1 MKKKLTE
8 YIQPLVEKFEDVRIA
23 RKVKDVVSKM
33 VANQT
38 TRLWTIST
46 DEREF
51 ERMRDLFNGRL
62 KSVLDNEKI
71 SAALREE
78 MATEL
83 GNSEVVYAL
92 HDPCDIRKRYSE
104 KLENLGI
111 VRDLEGKLIHGY
123 SSFNTV
129 CVSSDGKKTQL
140 SDITVFS
147 NGDDEYYVRQKELDD
162 LEKKQ
167 KKAAKSN
174 TEADLSK
181 REKAIVELLE
191 TDEVINLQQVT
202 RTQVQRVSQRL
213 KEENENLQVCHVL
226 DRQFDGLSYFQ
237 FIEDDL
243 HDFFVI
249 RMKISRNSNETTV
262 NEDEKEVAVKLKD
275 VTMPNTHREV
285 LDKVILGNKV
295 YQQVK
300 RIIAWGTITLEGKAY
315 AVVRVT
321 LFTRKGKEIFPQPML
336 LITNYTIT
344 NNQQAVGIYRIYLQ
358 RAKIE
363 GVFKFVKNTLGW
375 EDLQVRD
382 WESIKNIIALA
393 FFIGGYFYEIEPE
406 LAHNPGM
413 EWLCALG
420 GGKGIIS
427 RHFFLEGLKNLLI
440 QQQVERFREKTR
452 LKPADWSDVLEL
464 AL

>member
-1 MKKKLTE
+1 
-8 YIQPLVEKFEDVRIA
+8 
-23 RKVKDVVSKM
+23 M

-38 TRLWTIST
+38 TQLWTIAT
-46 DEREF
+46 DKREF

-62 KSVLDNEKI
+62 KSVLDDEKI
-71 SAALREE
+71 STALREE
-78 MATEL
+78 MAIEL
-83 GNSEVVYAL
+83 GSSEIVYAL

-104 KLENLGI
+104 KLGNIDI
-111 VRDLEGKLIHGY
+111 VRGLEGELIHGY

-129 CVSSDGKKTQL
+129 CVSSDGEKTQL

-147 NGDDEYYVRQKELDD
+147 NGDGEYYVRQKELDA
-162 LEKKQ
+162 LERKQ
-167 KKAAKSN
+167 NKAAKSD
-174 TEADLSK
+174 TEADLTE
-181 REKAIVELLE
+181 REKAIVELLAK
-191 TDEVINLQQVT
+191 DEIINLRQVT
-202 RTQVQRVSQRL
+202 RAQMQRVSQTL
-213 KEENENLQVCHVL
+213 KEGHENLQICHVL
-226 DRQFDGLSYFQ
+226 DRQFDGLPYIQ
-237 FIEDDL
+237 FIEEDLDDS
-243 HDFFVI
+243 FVI
-249 RMKISRNSNETTV
+249 RMKISRNSNETSV

-275 VTMPNTHREV
+275 VTMPNTRREV

-300 RIIAWGTITLEGKAY
+300 RVIEWGTLRLEGKAY
-315 AVVRVT
+315 AVVRIT
-321 LFTRKGKEIFPQPML
+321 LFSRKGKEIFLQPML

-344 NNQQAVGIYRIYLQ
+344 NYPQALGVYRIYLQ

-363 GVFKFVKNTLGW
+363 GVFKFVKNALGW
-375 EDLQVRD
+375 EDFQVRD

-427 RHFFLEGLKNLLI
+427 RHFFLEGLKSLLI
-440 QQQVERFREKTR
+440 HQQVELFREKTR
-452 LKPADWSDVLEL
+452 LKPTDWTDVLEF

>member
-1 MKKKLTE
+1 MKK
-8 YIQPLVEKFEDVRIA
+8 
-23 RKVKDVVSKM
+23 VKEVVSRM

-38 TRLWTIST
+38 TQLWTISS
-46 DEREF
+46 DKREF
-51 ERMRDLFNGRL
+51 ERIRDLFNGRL
-62 KSVLDNEKI
+62 KSVLDDEKI
-71 SAALREE
+71 SAVLREG

-83 GNSEVVYAL
+83 GGNEVVYAL

-129 CVSSDGKKTQL
+129 CISSDGKKTQL

-147 NGDDEYYVRQKELDD
+147 NGDGEYYVRQKELDD
-162 LEKKQ
+162 LGKKQ
-167 KKAAKSN
+167 QKAAKN
-174 TEADLSK
+174 ETETDLSE

-191 TDEVINLQQVT
+191 TDAVVNLRQVT
-202 RTQVQRVSQRL
+202 RTQMQRVSQRL
-213 KEENENLQVCHVL
+213 KEEHENLQVCHVL
-226 DRQFDGLSYFQ
+226 DRQFDGLPYFQ
-237 FIEDDL
+237 FIENELDD
-243 HDFFVI
+243 DFVI
-249 RMKISRNSNETTV
+249 RLKISRNSNEMRL

-275 VTMPNTHREV
+275 VRLPNTFMEV

-300 RIIAWGTITLEGKAY
+300 RNLEWGTITLEGKAY
-315 AVVRVT
+315 SVVRIT

-336 LITNYTIT
+336 LITNYAIT
-344 NNQQAVGIYRIYLQ
+344 NSQQALGVYRIYLQ

-375 EDLQVRD
+375 EDFQVRD
-382 WESIKNIIALA
+382 WESIKNIIALT
-393 FFIGGYFYEIEPE
+393 FFIAGYFYEIEPA
-406 LAHNPGM
+406 LADNPGM
-413 EWLCALG
+413 AWLCALG

-440 QQQVERFREKTR
+440 YQQVERFREKTR
-452 LKPADWSDVLEL
+452 VKPDDWSDILEF

>member
-1 MKKKLTE
+1 
-8 YIQPLVEKFEDVRIA
+8 
-23 RKVKDVVSKM
+23 M

-38 TRLWTIST
+38 TQLWTIST
-46 DEREF
+46 DKREF

-62 KSVLDNEKI
+62 KSVLDDEKI

-78 MATEL
+78 MAIEL

-129 CVSSDGKKTQL
+129 CVSSGGEKTQL

-147 NGDDEYYVRQKELDD
+147 NGDGEYYVRQKELDD

-167 KKAAKSN
+167 NKAAKSD
-174 TEADLSK
+174 TEADLTE

-191 TDEVINLQQVT
+191 TDEMINLRQVT
-202 RTQVQRVSQRL
+202 RTQVQRVSQTL
-213 KEENENLQVCHVL
+213 KEENENLQICHVL
-226 DRQFDGLSYFQ
+226 DRQFDGLPYFQ

-243 HDFFVI
+243 DDSFVI

-300 RIIAWGTITLEGKAY
+300 RVIEWGTLTLEGKAY
-315 AVVRVT
+315 SVVRIT
-321 LFTRKGKEIFPQPML
+321 LFTRKGKEIFLQPML

-344 NNQQAVGIYRIYLQ
+344 NYQQAVGIYRIYLQ

-363 GVFKFVKNTLGW
+363 GVFKFVKNASVGKTF
-375 EDLQVRD
+375 
-382 WESIKNIIALA
+382 KFA
-393 FFIGGYFYEIEPE
+393 IG
-406 LAHNPGM
+406 NPSKISLL
-413 EWLCALG
+413 WLSSLVV
-420 GGKGIIS
+420 IS
-427 RHFFLEGLKNLLI
+427 MKLN
-440 QQQVERFREKTR
+440 QN
-452 LKPADWSDVLEL
+452 
-464 AL
+464 

>member
-1 MKKKLTE
+1 M
-8 YIQPLVEKFEDVRIA
+8 
-23 RKVKDVVSKM
+23 VS
-33 VANQT
+33 NQT
-38 TRLWTIST
+38 TQLWTISS
-46 DEREF
+46 DKREF

-62 KSVLDNEKI
+62 KSVLDDEKV
-71 SAALREE
+71 SVALREE
-78 MATEL
+78 MAIEL

-92 HDPCDIRKRYSE
+92 HDPCDIRKCYSE

-147 NGDDEYYVRQKELDD
+147 NGDGEYYVRQKELDD

-167 KKAAKSN
+167 KKAAKSG
-174 TEADLSK
+174 TEADLTE

-191 TDEVINLQQVT
+191 TDEVINLRQVT
-202 RTQVQRVSQRL
+202 QTQVQRVSQTL
-213 KEENENLQVCHVL
+213 KEANENLQICHVL
-226 DRQFDGLSYFQ
+226 DRQFDGLHYFQ
-237 FIEDDL
+237 FIAEDL
-243 HDFFVI
+243 EDFFVI

-275 VTMPNTHREV
+275 AKMPNTHREV
-285 LDKVILGNKV
+285 LDKVILGKKI
-295 YQQVK
+295 YQQIK
-300 RIIAWGTITLEGKAY
+300 RVIEWGTLTLEGKTY
-315 AVVRVT
+315 SVVRIT
-321 LFTRKGKEIFPQPML
+321 LFTRTGKEIFLQPML
-336 LITNYTIT
+336 LITNYTIM
-344 NNQQAVGIYRIYLQ
+344 NDQQAVGVYRIYLQ

-363 GVFKFVKNTLGW
+363 GVFRFVKNALGW
-375 EDLQVRD
+375 EDFQVRD

-406 LAHNPGM
+406 LAQNPGM

-440 QQQVERFREKTR
+440 HQQVEQFREKSR
-452 LKPADWSDVLEL
+452 LKPTDWTDILEF

>member
-1 MKKKLTE
+1 M
-8 YIQPLVEKFEDVRIA
+8 
-23 RKVKDVVSKM
+23 VS
-33 VANQT
+33 NQT
-38 TRLWTIST
+38 TQLWTIST
-46 DEREF
+46 DKREF

-62 KSVLDNEKI
+62 KSVLDDEKI
-71 SAALREE
+71 STALREE
-78 MATEL
+78 MAIEL
-83 GNSEVVYAL
+83 GKSEVIYAL

-111 VRDLEGKLIHGY
+111 VRDLEGRLIHGY

-129 CVSSDGKKTQL
+129 CVSSDGEKTQL
-140 SDITVFS
+140 SDISVFS
-147 NGDDEYYVRQKELDD
+147 NGDGECYVRQKELDN

-167 KKAAKSN
+167 NKAAKN
-174 TEADLSK
+174 DVEADLTE

-191 TDEVINLQQVT
+191 TDEVINLRQVT
-202 RTQVQRVSQRL
+202 RTQLERVSQTL
-213 KEENENLQVCHVL
+213 KAENENLQICHVL
-226 DRQFDGLSYFQ
+226 DRQFDGLPYIQ

-243 HDFFVI
+243 GDSFVI
-249 RMKISRNSNETTV
+249 RMKISRNSNEMTV
-262 NEDEKEVAVKLKD
+262 NEDKKEVAVKLKD
-275 VTMPNTHREV
+275 VPMPHTRREV
-285 LDKVILGNKV
+285 LDKVLLGNKV

-300 RIIAWGTITLEGKAY
+300 RIIEWGTLTLEGKTY
-315 AVVRVT
+315 SVVRIT
-321 LFTRKGKEIFPQPML
+321 LFSRKGKEIFPQPML
-336 LITNYTIT
+336 LVTNCTIA
-344 NNQQAVGIYRIYLQ
+344 NYQQAVGVYRIYLQ

-363 GVFKFVKNTLGW
+363 GVFKFVKNALGW
-375 EDLQVRD
+375 EDFQVRD

-440 QQQVERFREKTR
+440 HQQVERFREKSR
-452 LKPADWSDVLEL
+452 LKPTDWNHVLEF

>member
-1 MKKKLTE
+1 
-8 YIQPLVEKFEDVRIA
+8 LVEQFKDARIT
-23 RKVKDVVSKM
+23 RKVKNVTGKM

-38 TRLWTIST
+38 TQLWTISS
-46 DEREF
+46 DKREF

-62 KSVLDNEKI
+62 KSVLDDEKV
-71 SAALREE
+71 STALREE
-78 MATEL
+78 MVIEL

-129 CVSSDGKKTQL
+129 CVSLDGKKTQL

-147 NGDDEYYVRQKELDD
+147 NGDGECYVHQKELDE
-162 LEKKQ
+162 LERKQ
-167 KKAAKSN
+167 NKAAKSD
-174 TEADLSK
+174 TEADLTE

-191 TDEVINLQQVT
+191 TGAMINLRQVT
-202 RTQVQRVSQRL
+202 RTQMQRVSQKL
-213 KEENENLQVCHVL
+213 KEENENLQICHVL
-226 DRQFDGLSYFQ
+226 DRQFDGLPYFQ

-243 HDFFVI
+243 DDSFVI
-249 RMKISRNSNETTV
+249 RMKISRNSNETSV
-262 NEDEKEVAVKLKD
+262 NEDKKEVAVKLKD
-275 VTMPNTHREV
+275 VLMPNTRREV

-300 RIIAWGTITLEGKAY
+300 RVIEWGTLTLEGKAY
-315 AVVRVT
+315 SVVRIT
-321 LFTRKGKEIFPQPML
+321 LFTRNGKEIFPQPML
-336 LITNYTIT
+336 LITNYTIS
-344 NNQQAVGIYRIYLQ
+344 NYQQSLGVYRIYLQ

-363 GVFKFVKNTLGW
+363 GVFKFVKNALGW
-375 EDLQVRD
+375 EDFQVRD

-393 FFIGGYFYEIEPE
+393 FFIGGYFYEIEPA

-413 EWLCALG
+413 EWVCALG
-420 GGKGIIS
+420 GGKGTLS

-440 QQQVERFREKTR
+440 HQQVERFREKSR
-452 LKPADWSDVLEL
+452 LKPTDWTDVLEF

>member
-1 MKKKLTE
+1 
-8 YIQPLVEKFEDVRIA
+8 
-23 RKVKDVVSKM
+23 M

-38 TRLWTIST
+38 TQLWTIAS
-46 DEREF
+46 DKREF
-51 ERMRDLFNGRL
+51 ERIRDLFNGRL
-62 KSVLDNEKI
+62 KSVLDDEKV
-71 SAALREE
+71 SSVLREK

-83 GNSEVVYAL
+83 RGSEVVYAL

-129 CVSSDGKKTQL
+129 CISSDGKKARL

-147 NGDDEYYVRQKELDD
+147 NGDGEFYVRQKELDD
-162 LEKKQ
+162 LERKQ
-167 KKAAKSN
+167 QKAAKN
-174 TEADLSK
+174 ETEADLSK

-191 TDEVINLQQVT
+191 KDAVVNLRQVT
-202 RTQVQRVSQRL
+202 RTQMQRVSQRL
-213 KEENENLQVCHVL
+213 KAENENLQVCHVL
-226 DRQFDGLSYFQ
+226 DRQFDGLPYFQ
-237 FIEDDL
+237 FIEDELD
-243 HDFFVI
+243 DDFVI
-249 RMKISRNSNETTV
+249 RLKISRNSNETRL

-275 VTMPNTHREV
+275 VILPNTFSDV

-300 RIIAWGTITLEGKAY
+300 RVIEWGSITLEGKVY
-315 AVVRVT
+315 SVVRIT
-321 LFTRKGKEIFPQPML
+321 LFTRKGKEIFLQSML
-336 LITNYTIT
+336 LLTNYAII
-344 NNQQAVGIYRIYLQ
+344 NSQQALGVYLIYLQ

-363 GVFKFVKNTLGW
+363 GVFKFIKNALGW
-375 EDLQVRD
+375 EDFQVRD
-382 WESIKNIIALA
+382 WESIKNIIALT
-393 FFIGGYFYEIEPE
+393 FFIGGYFYEIEPA

-413 EWLCALG
+413 EWLCTLG

-440 QQQVERFREKTR
+440 YQQVKRFREKSR
-452 LKPADWSDVLEL
+452 LKPADWTDILGFSL
-464 AL
+464 